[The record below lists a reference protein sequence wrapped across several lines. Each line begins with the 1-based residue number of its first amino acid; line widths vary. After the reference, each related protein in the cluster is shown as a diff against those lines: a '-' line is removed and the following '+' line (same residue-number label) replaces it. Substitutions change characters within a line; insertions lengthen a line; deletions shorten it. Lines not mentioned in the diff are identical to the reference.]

1 MNVVLLNEIVL
12 VFTLWDDMHYF
23 GLNDYMMKVDD
34 MNEVVLA
41 CYMDILIV
49 C

>member
-1 MNVVLLNEIVL
+1 MHCMILYEVVLLY
-12 VFTLWDDMHYF
+12 MHNV
-23 GLNDYMMKVDD
+23 GPTNYMMKVDD